1 MALIPNF
8 ISSKAVL
15 IPAKLIPNSPR
26 IDGKAPK
33 QKEPIEKFVN
43 ILCMPLKPSVEI
55 KIYISTNGWI
65 NLFETS

>member
-15 IPAKLIPNSPR
+15 ILAKSIPNSPQV
-26 IDGKAPK
+26 DGKGLK

-43 ILCMPLKPSVEI
+43 ILCMPLKPLVEI
-55 KIYISTNGWI
+55 KIDISTNG
-65 NLFETS
+65 

>member
-15 IPAKLIPNSPR
+15 ILSKSIPNSSQ
-26 IDGKAPK
+26 IDGKALK

-43 ILCMPLKPSVEI
+43 ILCMPLKPFVEI
-55 KIYISTNGWI
+55 KTYNSTN
-65 NLFETS
+65 S